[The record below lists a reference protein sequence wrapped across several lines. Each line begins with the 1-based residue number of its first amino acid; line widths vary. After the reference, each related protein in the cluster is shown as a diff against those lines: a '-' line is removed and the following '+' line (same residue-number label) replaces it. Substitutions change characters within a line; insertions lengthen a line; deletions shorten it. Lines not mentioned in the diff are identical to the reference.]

1 MFQNRLMFLT
11 IVFINF
17 YNNSDRKMKKGRL
30 KNNFQTAFCFKGIYL
45 RETQTLI
52 GSGKHKNKQRG

>member
-1 MFQNRLMFLT
+1 MFQNRLIFLT

-30 KNNFQTAFCFKGIYL
+30 KIWFQTAFCCKGVDL
-45 RETQTLI
+45 RETQAFI
-52 GSGKHKNKQRG
+52 GSGKYKNKQSS

>member
-1 MFQNRLMFLT
+1 MFLT

-17 YNNSDRKMKKGRL
+17 YNNGDRKMKKGRL
-30 KNNFQTAFCFKGIYL
+30 KIWFQTAFCFKGVDL
-45 RETQTLI
+45 RETQAFI

>member
-17 YNNSDRKMKKGRL
+17 YNNCDRKMKKGRL
-30 KNNFQTAFCFKGIYL
+30 KIWFQTAFCFKGMYL
-45 RETQTLI
+45 RETQTFI